1 MKKTRAVST
10 AGQDARDFLTLKRRK
25 EGMKVK
31 RNKLLEVGPLRTV
44 LCFRSIIVILL
55 LVLL

>member
-10 AGQDARDFLTLKRRK
+10 TEQDARDFLTLKRRK
-25 EGMKVK
+25 EGRKVE
-31 RNKLLEVGPLRTV
+31 RNKLSELGPLRTV

-55 LVLL
+55 LV